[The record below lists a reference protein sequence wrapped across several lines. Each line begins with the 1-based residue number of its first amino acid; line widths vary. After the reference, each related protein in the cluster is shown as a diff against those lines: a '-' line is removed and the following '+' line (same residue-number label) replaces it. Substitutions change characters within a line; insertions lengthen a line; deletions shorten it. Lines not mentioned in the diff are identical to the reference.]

1 MGIFLLTK
9 GLQKRFSDSPEIFAA
24 VQFGQAGKTRNL
36 LVDAK
41 QVAIELDN
49 ELVSQL
55 EEFFKTADTTAP
67 FGTLANPQPNY

>member
-41 QVAIELDN
+41 LRLSLTTN
-49 ELVSQL
+49 SSLSL
-55 EEFFKTADTTAP
+55 RSFFKTADTTAP